1 VSTEP
6 VEQTSSHVRSLEV
19 DGVTLRVSES
29 GGGRPILLVMG
40 IGGHLGMWQPLERL
54 LNAAGF
60 RTITYD
66 QPGTGLST
74 PYRTPRRMT
83 GIARTAETMLDALGY
98 GEVDVLGVSFGGG
111 VAQQLAFQAADRVR
125 RLVLCATSA
134 GMVSVPG
141 HPRSL
146 LALATPRRY
155 RDPEYFKQIAPKAFG
170 GRAREQSGLDRDSEH
185 RFLHAPSKTGY
196 GHQLFA
202 ASGWTSFRWLPQ
214 LRQPTLVMAGDDD
227 PVVPMLNAHILAWR
241 IPRSE
246 FHVVRGGG
254 HLFLVDQPEDVA
266 PRLTRFLTEEKP

>member
-1 VSTEP
+1 VSVKPSERAP
-6 VEQTSSHVRSLEV
+6 HVRDLEV
-19 DGVTLRVSES
+19 DGVRLRISES
-29 GGGRPILLVMG
+29 GEGRPILLVMG
-40 IGGHLGMWQPLERL
+40 IGGHLGMWTPLERL
-54 LNAAGF
+54 LNEAGF

-74 PYRTPRRMT
+74 PYRVPRRMS
-83 GIARTAETMLDALGY
+83 GIAGTAEAMLDALGY
-98 GEVDVLGVSFGGG
+98 QAVDVLGVSFGGG
-111 VAQQLAFQAADRVR
+111 VAQQLAHQAPDRVR

-155 RDPEYFKQIAPKAFG
+155 RDPEYFREIAPKAFG
-170 GRAREQSGLDRDSEH
+170 GRARQQSESDQDSEH
-185 RFLHAPSKTGY
+185 RFLHAPSTVGY

-202 ASGWTSFRWLPQ
+202 ATGWTSFHWLPR

-227 PVVPMLNAHILAWR
+227 PVVPILNARILSWR

-246 FHVVRGGG
+246 LHVIRGGG
-254 HLFLVDQPEDVA
+254 HLFLIDQPEDVA
-266 PRLTRFLTEEKP
+266 PRVTSFLSEEKP